1 MGARLSA
8 DVTAAHSGLARAWRL
23 SAAQAASLV
32 SHGKAFAVGRGAVV
46 LQRGTVPGAAFAL
59 NAGTVKLALRG
70 ADGEERILRVVN
82 AGESFGEA
90 AAFLARP
97 CPYDAYALTDAQ
109 LVSIPPSAIFAL
121 LERDRRFAR
130 RLVVALAERYCD
142 VLAEFGAATTQRG
155 SERLANYL
163 ESLAK
168 AAPASGTVQLPVSK
182 TVIAALLGMKKETLS
197 RLLHQFAAEGIIEV
211 ARREIT
217 ILDAQKLAAA
227 AHR

>member
-1 MGARLSA
+1 MGSRPPGNLA
-8 DVTAAHSGLARAWRL
+8 AAHTALARAWRL
-23 SAAQAASLV
+23 SAAQAAGLV
-32 SHGKAFAVGRGAVV
+32 QHGKTFAVGRGTVV
-46 LQRGTVPGAAFAL
+46 LQRGLVPAAAFAL
-59 NAGTVKLALRG
+59 NAGTIKLTLRG
-70 ADGEERILRVVN
+70 ADGEERILRVAN

-109 LVSIPPSAIFAL
+109 LVAIPPSAVFSL

-142 VLAEFGAATTQRG
+142 VLTEFGAATTQRG
-155 SERLANYL
+155 SQRLANYL
-163 ESLAK
+163 EGLAK
-168 AAPASGTVQLPVSK
+168 GAPGTVQLPVSK
-182 TVIAALLGMKKETLS
+182 TVVAALLGMKKETLS